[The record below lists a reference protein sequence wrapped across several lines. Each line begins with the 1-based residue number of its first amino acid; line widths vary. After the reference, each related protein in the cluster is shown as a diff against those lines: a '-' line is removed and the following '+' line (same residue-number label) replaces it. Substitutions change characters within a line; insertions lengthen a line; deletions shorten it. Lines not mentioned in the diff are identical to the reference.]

1 MSVSKQQIQK
11 IFQAQGLGEVKS
23 YKKYQIG
30 FTNQV
35 YLVNNKFILKICGSI
50 ANEKHFRK
58 EVYFYQLFKD
68 RLPVPEVIALDE
80 SKKIID
86 QVYMIYPAI
95 KGDNLY
101 ARWHLLSNPEMKNVF
116 KQICDI
122 LMTISHEP
130 AEEFIKKFEIKAQQS
145 WQDNIFNQLK
155 ADLKIIANK
164 KLLSADFI
172 KAIKKYL
179 KDNYQI
185 LAEEKMALVFWDA
198 HFDNFIIKDKKIVG
212 ILDFERTDWSSIDY
226 NLDVINRMVKEPHK
240 YVSEESDKYI
250 KDKDYADLLTW
261 FKEFYPELFK
271 FKNLEKRL
279 DIYTLSD
286 CLGLLPDWSR
296 SEGLKNIISS
306 IIKYKK

>member
-1 MSVSKQQIQK
+1 MSNKMLKENIYWVGYVDWDVRNFHGYSTTK
-11 IFQAQGLGEVKS
+11 GSTYNS
-23 YKKYQIG
+23 Y
-30 FTNQV
+30 
-35 YLVNNKFILKICGSI
+35 
-50 ANEKHFRK
+50 
-58 EVYFYQLFKD
+58 
-68 RLPVPEVIALDE
+68 
-80 SKKIID
+80 
-86 QVYMIYPAI
+86 
-95 KGDNLY
+95 
-101 ARWHLLSNPEMKNVF
+101 
-116 KQICDI
+116 
-122 LMTISHEP
+122 
-130 AEEFIKKFEIKAQQS
+130 
-145 WQDNIFNQLK
+145 
-155 ADLKIIANK
+155 
-164 KLLSADFI
+164 
-172 KAIKKYL
+172 
-179 KDNYQI
+179 
-185 LAEEKMALVFWDA
+185 
-198 HFDNFIIKDKKIVG
+198 IIKDKKIVG